1 MEAERFIKNFKELCE
16 FTAEHTYKDDQ
27 IDLGDWRAIKRDLGN
42 GEIQGIAYRKA
53 TEINIMYCDNT
64 DIEIDMFITME
75 KQYEPLLD
83 IALEKY
89 CKEFEIS
96 YPSEANISFTLK
108 FKTLREFEVFV
119 YQYLLPLAP

>member
-27 IDLGDWRAIKRDLGN
+27 VDLGDWRAIKRDLGN

-53 TEINIMYCDNT
+53 TEINIIYCDYT
-64 DIEIDMFITME
+64 DSEIDMFVTMK

-83 IALEKY
+83 IALEKH
-89 CKEFEIS
+89 CTTFNIP
-96 YPSEANISFTLK
+96 YPPDADISFTLK

-119 YQYLLPLAP
+119 FQYLLPLAP

>member
-16 FTAEHTYKDDQ
+16 FTAEHTYKDNQ

-42 GEIQGIAYRKA
+42 GEIQGIAYRKV

-64 DIEIDMFITME
+64 DCEIDMFITME

-89 CKEFEIS
+89 CKEFKIS